1 MSRIADTFMEKELQE
16 LGLEEKEAQI
26 YLACLAQNAPTP
38 TLIAKLTGLKR
49 ATIYFYLDKL
59 KEKNLIEW
67 EIHKA
72 RKHISPVPPRRGLTW
87 YVKKKKEE
95 VERSEA
101 LIKGLLAEFERIPHN
116 KTSDSK
122 VYYYEGVESV
132 RFAIGKLLASRKDI
146 YWLGSMESMV
156 SVTGEDWWYKTF
168 TTKRLQQGTTTYGI
182 TDRRILQYPKFS
194 EMKEGKRFFRFLE
207 ENFTIPA
214 VLGVFGDS
222 ICLFSHDKNKLRL
235 VLVENPL
242 MAQTVRFLFKAL
254 WSALSRG

>member
-1 MSRIADTFMEKELQE
+1 MEKELQE
-16 LGLEEKEAQI
+16 IGLEEKEIQI
-26 YLACLAQNAPTP
+26 YLSCLAQDTPTP
-38 TLIAKLTGLKR
+38 TQIATQTGLKR
-49 ATIYFYLDKL
+49 ATVYFYLDKL
-59 KEKNLIEW
+59 KEKGLIEW

-72 RKHISPVPPRRGLTW
+72 RKHISPVPPHRGLKR
-87 YVKKKKEE
+87 YIKQKKEE
-95 VERSEA
+95 VERSES
-101 LIKGLLAEFERIPHN
+101 LIKGLLAEFEKIPHN

-122 VYYYEGVESV
+122 VYYYEGEESI
-132 RFAIGKLLASRKDI
+132 RFAVGKLLASHKDI

-207 ENFTIPA
+207 EDFTIPA

-222 ICLFSHDKNKLRL
+222 LCLFSHQKNERRL
-235 VLVENPL
+235 VLIENAL
-242 MAQTVRFLFKAL
+242 MSQTVMFLFKAL
-254 WSALSRG
+254 WGALSRE